1 MSVDG
6 DEVVVNTAYGEK
18 RLAKAD
24 VLLNKCL
31 MCKGAA
37 YKIADE
43 ELAEPLPVPQ
53 FTGDKFA
60 KVKEIEAMSPRSAS
74 PSGKASCP
82 SASAA
87 MPAVISARRAAVSNA
102 FLISPILR

>member
-60 KVKEIEAMSPRSAS
+60 KVKEIEAMNPEERFAFWQSELS
-74 PSGKASCP
+74 

-87 MPAVISARRAAVSNA
+87 MPAVISARRAAASSA
-102 FLISPILR
+102 F